1 MKKLTNKTDTRNAL
15 EAFGVET
22 TGDELITS
30 KGNLK
35 GVVQDEEELNSNID
49 NLKNKILYNK
59 GNEI

>member
-49 NLKNKILYNK
+49 MIYDYLIQTY
-59 GNEI
+59 

>member
-35 GVVQDEEELNSNID
+35 CVVQNEEELNLSLIH
-49 NLKNKILYNK
+49 I
-59 GNEI
+59 

>member
-15 EAFGVET
+15 EAFGVGT

-35 GVVQDEEELNSNID
+35 GVVQNEEELNSNID
-49 NLKNKILYNK
+49 MIY
-59 GNEI
+59 